1 MTNVKDFLIK
11 KSVMKHLLLF
21 NTRDQLLRLD
31 ISRVVYFEADGN
43 YTHVVAMNKLKST
56 IGATLARTETALAQ
70 QLGEQARRFMRV
82 GKRFI
87 VNLDFVY
94 SVDLAHQRLVMSDM
108 ATFAF
113 QLPVSKDALRRMRE
127 LIVEARV

>member
-1 MTNVKDFLIK
+1 MN
-11 KSVMKHLLLF
+11 VMKHLLLF

-56 IGATLARTETALAQ
+56 IGTTLARTEAALEQ
-70 QLGEQARRFMRV
+70 QLGEQSRRFMRV

-108 ATFAF
+108 VTFAF

-127 LIVEARV
+127 LIVAARV

>member
-1 MTNVKDFLIK
+1 
-11 KSVMKHLLLF
+11 MKHLLLF

-70 QLGEQARRFMRV
+70 QLGEQSRRFMRV

-127 LIVEARV
+127 LIVAARV

>member
-1 MTNVKDFLIK
+1 MSQTIIHK
-11 KSVMKHLLLF
+11 KNVMKHLLLF

-56 IGATLARTETALAQ
+56 IGTTLARTEAALEQ
-70 QLGEQARRFMRV
+70 QLGEQARHFMRV

-94 SVDLAHQRLVMSDM
+94 SVDMAHQRLVMSDM

-113 QLPVSKDALRRMRE
+113 QLPISKDALRRMRE
-127 LIVEARV
+127 LIVAARV

>member
-1 MTNVKDFLIK
+1 MSQTIIHK
-11 KSVMKHLLLF
+11 KNVMKHLLLF

-31 ISRVVYFEADGN
+31 ISRLVYFEADGN

-56 IGATLARTETALAQ
+56 IGTTLARTEAALEQ

-94 SVDLAHQRLVMSDM
+94 SIDMAHQRLVMSDM

-113 QLPVSKDALRRMRE
+113 QLPISKDALRRMRE

>member
-1 MTNVKDFLIK
+1 
-11 KSVMKHLLLF
+11 MKHLLLF

-31 ISRVVYFEADGN
+31 IARVVYFEADGN

-56 IGATLARTETALAQ
+56 IGATLARTEAALEQ

-127 LIVEARV
+127 LIVAARV